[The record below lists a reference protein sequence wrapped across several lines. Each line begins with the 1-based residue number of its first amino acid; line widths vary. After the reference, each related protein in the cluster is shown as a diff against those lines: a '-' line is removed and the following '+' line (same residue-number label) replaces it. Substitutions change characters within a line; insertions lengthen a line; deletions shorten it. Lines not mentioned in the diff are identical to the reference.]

1 MLSGTSPPLLT
12 FALFGERQLGGGGCG
27 VRLGERARELCQ
39 PSSLVFVTGK
49 SSLMAKCRLFHHLD
63 KARFPG
69 QRCPLRP
76 PASQGIRLPFFVTGT
91 QIPSRLA
98 WCAHRRW
105 LWARAATSMQT
116 SRGCSLVSYSWDTR
130 APRGGPVLTLTAC
143 STMVGGASPAPGASV
158 FILKGEHI
166 TDVPSC
172 LSHAHSLIP

>member
-1 MLSGTSPPLLT
+1 MLSVYVLLRTVEVSPEGVEWDLPASPHLC
-12 FALFGERQLGGGGCG
+12 FIWGKAAWGWWVRGEVRGESKG
-27 VRLGERARELCQ
+27 VVPA
-39 PSSLVFVTGK
+39 SSLVFVTGK

-98 WCAHRRW
+98 WCAHGRW

-130 APRGGPVLTLTAC
+130 APRGGPCARPYGLQYH
-143 STMVGGASPAPGASV
+143 GGGCQ
-158 FILKGEHI
+158 
-166 TDVPSC
+166 PS
-172 LSHAHSLIP
+172 SWGVSFHFER